1 MGRPRLRQGPPGQ
14 SRRAKGGGDRV
25 GDVENVLFQCPG
37 GRGKSVGE
45 NSDPK
50 TIIVVARAR
59 ILTNSAYFGPFERAA
74 GAAR

>member
-45 NSDPK
+45 NSGPNNNCCG
-50 TIIVVARAR
+50 ARPYSHKFT
-59 ILTNSAYFGPFERAA
+59 LFWPV
-74 GAAR
+74 